1 MHRIAAAAV
10 TVLLLLPAT
19 AHAGTYHVYTCAAG
33 GKVWPNAA
41 WAATAATGAVV
52 DSSCAGSQI
61 ALSVPASAPRMPN
74 NTVAGLTF
82 TSPPGTTIADFT
94 LTRQLDYTDTAAQG
108 TNQYYVTY
116 ALGGTVFAGA
126 GDYDVPTRNALNAQH
141 QWYGY
146 PQGTAHV
153 PRGPVSRA
161 SFPALARYTGNAR
174 QLFLRVGCFNRGS
187 PCSVTAGGG
196 IADILGGSDVTIND
210 PTPPAVSVEASGLLA
225 GGARSGSDPVTVTAT
240 DGAGIRRVDLIDVT
254 NPLAPASAGFEDY
267 AESATDAK
275 RECDY
280 SNPAPCPQLSRE
292 TVRPTALPAGERK
305 VLVRVTDAGGNFV
318 DVGPY
323 SVFAVTPSYRGA
335 LNGSG
340 ATDTGIVLVSFA
352 HTKQRRQ
359 TVGFGRHV
367 TVRGRLLNQFSQP
380 ISGARIAL
388 LTRDLRSAAAVV
400 PRQSAV
406 TSSSGDFSFHIAAS
420 ASRLLQFGWLEYA
433 NDVRYA
439 ANGFLTLRARATASL
454 HASTSRP
461 RLGRRLTVSGRI
473 HGVGRGG
480 VTVVLQG
487 RPKGARLYQ
496 TFAVATASHHG
507 LFSAHYRFRDRH
519 SRGHRFQFR
528 ARIRPAASFP
538 YEAGYSSTVTV
549 RVR

>member
-1 MHRIAAAAV
+1 MPRIAAAVIFAFLSV
-10 TVLLLLPAT
+10 PAI
-19 AHAGTYHVYTCAAG
+19 AHAGTYHVYTCVAG
-33 GKVWPNAA
+33 GRVWPNAA
-41 WAATAATGAVV
+41 WAATPATGAVV
-52 DSSCAGSQI
+52 DSSCAGNAIS
-61 ALSVPASAPRMPN
+61 LSVPATAPRMAN
-74 NTVAGLTF
+74 NAAAGLTF
-82 TSPPGTTIADFT
+82 TSPPGTTIADFA
-94 LTRQLDYTDTAAQG
+94 LTRQVDYTDAAAQG
-108 TNQYYVTY
+108 THQYYVTY
-116 ALGGTVFAGA
+116 ALGGTVLAGA
-126 GDYDVPTRNALNAQH
+126 GDYDDATRNALNAQH

-146 PQGTAHV
+146 PAGTAHV
-153 PRGPVSRA
+153 PRSTVTRA
-161 SFPALARYTGNAR
+161 SFPALARYTGTAR
-174 QLFLRVGCFNRGS
+174 QLFLRVGCFNRGT

-196 IADILGGSDVTIND
+196 IAHYLFGSDVTIND

-225 GGARSGSDPVTVTAT
+225 GGARSGSDPVTVSAT

-254 NPLAPASAGFEDY
+254 NPAAPASAGFEDY
-267 AESATDAK
+267 GTGTTDAK
-275 RECDY
+275 RGCDY

-323 SVFAVTPSYRGA
+323 SVFAVTPSFRGA

-340 ATDTGIVLVSFA
+340 ATDTAFVIVSFA
-352 HTKQRRQ
+352 HTSKSRQ

-380 ISGARIAL
+380 IAGARVSL
-388 LTRDLRSAAAVV
+388 LSRDLRSGAAVV
-400 PRQSAV
+400 PRQTAV
-406 TSSSGDFSFHIAAS
+406 TEASGDFSFRVAAT
-420 ASRLLQFGWLEYA
+420 ASRLLQFGWLEYV

-454 HASTSRP
+454 HVSSRHP
-461 RLGRRLTVSGRI
+461 RLGRRLEVSGRI

-487 RPKGARLYQ
+487 RPQGAKRYQ
-496 TFAVATASHHG
+496 TFAVATASRHG
-507 LFSAHYRFRDRH
+507 LFSARYRFRDSH

-538 YEAGYSSTVTV
+538 YEAGQSSTVTV